1 MNSILFN
8 ISILFNNFISYIF
21 NVYYKFY
28 SKKNDFII
36 PKYIQDTKSYSHDT
50 TINYFLDR
58 YQYQIYT
65 IPDIEMGFSP
75 LVENIS
81 YTISPT
87 TIKNNKLRI
96 RIPNYY
102 SSFQYIK

>member
-1 MNSILFN
+1 MNSILFK
-8 ISILFNNFISYIF
+8 ISILLNNFISYILS
-21 NVYYKFY
+21 VYYKFY
-28 SKKNDFII
+28 NNKNEFII
-36 PKYIQDTKSYSHDT
+36 PKYIQDTKTYPHDT
-50 TINYFLDR
+50 PTNYFLDR
-58 YQYQIYT
+58 YQYQFYT

-75 LVENIS
+75 LVKNIS

-96 RIPNYY
+96 RIPNYH